1 MIALLSLLL
10 LFITRR
16 SFNEKTRLNEPVDR
30 SAGALL
36 IEVLHKDRC
45 LWLRT
50 TNRVE
55 NQAVNGNFRQVPVF
69 VIGTVL
75 SLGLVCHRLTPLLV

>member
-1 MIALLSLLL
+1 MIALLSLPL

-16 SFNEKTRLNEPVDR
+16 SLNEKARLNESMDR
-30 SAGALL
+30 SAGTLL
-36 IEVLHKDRC
+36 IEVVHKDRC

-55 NQAVNGNFRQVPVF
+55 NQAVNGNFRQIPIF
-69 VIGTVL
+69 IIGTVL

>member
-1 MIALLSLLL
+1 MIALLGL
-10 LFITRR
+10 LFLFIARR
-16 SFNEKTRLNEPVDR
+16 SFNEKTRFNEPVDR
-30 SAGALL
+30 SAGTLL

-55 NQAVNGNFRQVPVF
+55 NQAVNGNFRQIPIF
-69 VIGTVL
+69 IIGTVL